1 MRTVGSEDCG
11 LVRGEWS
18 VRDSCF
24 SVHVNVPYFKMLNL
38 KVLGKKCGITKGHMF
53 QESSSYIPVTTEHL
67 GPGL

>member
-1 MRTVGSEDCG
+1 MGSEDCD

-24 SVHVNVPYFKMLNL
+24 SVHVNVLYFKMLNL
-38 KVLGKKCGITKGHMF
+38 KVLGKKCGITKGHTS
-53 QESSSYIPVTTEHL
+53 QENSSYIPITAEHS